1 MNFIQKINRPM
12 YRNNENYPLI
22 SMFSGI
28 LGLDIGLE
36 RAGFKTK
43 LALDIDKHCKD
54 VIDENRENLGDFPYV
69 VGNINELSPHEVLEE
84 AGLRSG
90 EVALLSGGP
99 PCQPFSKSGLRKGID
114 DDRGRLFERYL
125 EYLQVIRPKAFI
137 LENVR
142 GLFSSNKGEDFKVI
156 LNLFEETGY
165 TIYWKIIDAANYGVP
180 QFRQRLFIIGFR
192 DRIKYEFPRETHSD
206 GNSQEDNELVPF
218 VTVEKA
224 IADLADNVKAPPY
237 RGKYAHLL
245 DEIPEGM
252 NYSYYTEERG
262 HPNPIF
268 AWRSKFWY
276 FLLKIDRKKP
286 SLTIQAQPG
295 NNTGPFHWKNR
306 KLSIEELRR
315 LQTFPD
321 WLQVDKSYS
330 IAHRMIGNAVPPILS
345 EILGYSIM
353 EALNKD
359 ENITQEEYLELREIS
374 DSEASKVKSGRGSG
388 KGKASVTSK

>member
-1 MNFIQKINRPM
+1 MNFIQKINRTM
-12 YRNNENYPLI
+12 YRNSEIYPLI
-22 SMFSGI
+22 SMFSGV

-54 VIDENRENLGDFPYV
+54 VIDDNRENLGGFPYV
-69 VGNINELSPHEVLEE
+69 VGNINELSPYEILER
-84 AGLRSG
+84 AGLKPG

-99 PCQPFSKSGLRKGID
+99 PCQPFSKSGLRKGIE

-125 EYLQVIRPKAFI
+125 EYLQVIKPKAFI

-142 GLFSSNKGEDFKVI
+142 GLYSSSKGEDFRVI

-192 DRIKYEFPRETHSD
+192 DKVRYKFPTLTHSND
-206 GNSQEDNELVPF
+206 NNELLPF
-218 VTVEKA
+218 ITVEKA
-224 IADLADNVKAPPY
+224 IGELADSVKAPPY

-245 DEIPEGM
+245 NEIPEGM

-262 HPNPIF
+262 HPDPIF
-268 AWRSKFWY
+268 EWRSKFWY
-276 FLLKIDRKKP
+276 FLLKIDRNKP

-295 NNTGPFHWKNR
+295 NNTGPFHWNNR
-306 KLSIEELRR
+306 KLAIEELRR

-321 WLQVDKSYS
+321 WLRIDKSYS

-345 EILGYSIM
+345 EVLGHSIM
-353 EALNKD
+353 EAINTND
-359 ENITQEEYLELREIS
+359 IISQEEYLELREIS
-374 DSEASKVKSGRGSG
+374 DLEAAKVKSGRGSG
-388 KGKASVTSK
+388 KGKATVKSK